1 MAENSNRGF
10 GSMDD
15 QKQSEIASKG
25 GQNSGGGRQE
35 GNQGSSSNRGLASA
49 DQETR
54 ERVASEGGK
63 ASHEQGTGHEWDSE
77 EAKEA
82 RKKGGENSRGGGR

>member
-10 GSMDD
+10 GAMSD
-15 QKQSEIASKG
+15 QQQREISSKG
-25 GQNSGGGRQE
+25 GQNSDGGNQQNSGGG
-35 GNQGSSSNRGLASA
+35 RGLASA

-63 ASHEQGTGHEWDSE
+63 ASHEKGSGHEWNSE
-77 EAKEA
+77 EAREA
-82 RKKGGENSRGGGR
+82 GRKGGQNSHGGGRK